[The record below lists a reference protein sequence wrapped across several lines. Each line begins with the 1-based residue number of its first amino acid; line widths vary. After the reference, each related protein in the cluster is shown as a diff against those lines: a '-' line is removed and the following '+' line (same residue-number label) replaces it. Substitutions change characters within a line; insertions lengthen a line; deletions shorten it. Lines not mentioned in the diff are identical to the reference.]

1 MFLNAGTFG
10 NIPFLAGKKTQ
21 DTYPALLHIIIQ
33 FCSRFD
39 LPFLRFFGRF

>member
-21 DTYPALLHIIIQ
+21 DTDVSCAFTHNYTVL
-33 FCSRFD
+33 
-39 LPFLRFFGRF
+39 LPF